1 MVSAFVGLGLVIGGI
16 GYPVTGAVLKNRQQ
30 VKKAAAQINAVV
42 PGDET
47 LYAVNPDYQPL
58 FFYVKA
64 PLKYLSYVVNL
75 PTDTHY
81 FLVQT
86 ENEAEAA
93 TTQKWAPRQAH
104 QVSVIEDH
112 HKRKMILFEVRP

>member
-1 MVSAFVGLGLVIGGI
+1 MPS
-16 GYPVTGAVLKNRQQ
+16 
-30 VKKAAAQINAVV
+30 
-42 PGDET
+42 DET

-64 PLKYLSYVVNL
+64 PLKYVSYVVNL
-75 PTDTHY
+75 PADTHY

-104 QVSVIEDH
+104 QVTAINDY
-112 HKRKMILFEVRP
+112 HKRKMILFEVGP